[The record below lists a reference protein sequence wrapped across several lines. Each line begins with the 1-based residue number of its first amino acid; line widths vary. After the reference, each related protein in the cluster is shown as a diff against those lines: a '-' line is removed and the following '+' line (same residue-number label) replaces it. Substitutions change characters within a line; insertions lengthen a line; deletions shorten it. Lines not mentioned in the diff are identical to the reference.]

1 MPLVRPDT
9 VHVPDG
15 PVTVHVAPPGLAV
28 IVNDVAGAPEPA
40 ATVTVAD
47 PSPATAVGA
56 AGTLGTGGC
65 GVALADAVDAAEVP
79 PSFVAVAV
87 NVYGVP
93 FVRPVMLQE
102 PEAPVTVHV
111 APPGLAVT
119 VNDVAGHPVP
129 ARTDTATTVSPA
141 TVVGATG
148 TEGGIAPDVI
158 TRLPV
163 PFDDTAT
170 NRPLPYATDSH
181 ALSDAEVLLTQVAPL
196 SSLVIARLP
205 VAAP

>member
-1 MPLVRPDT
+1 M
-9 VHVPDG
+9 
-15 PVTVHVAPPGLAV
+15 

-119 VNDVAGHPVP
+119 VNDVALVAVPYGVVTVKVPVV
-129 ARTDTATTVSPA
+129 AVAGTVAVIDVAETTV
-141 TVVGATG
+141 
-148 TEGGIAPDVI
+148 
-158 TRLPV
+158 
-163 PFDDTAT
+163 
-170 NRPLPYATDSH
+170 
-181 ALSDAEVLLTQVAPL
+181 
-196 SSLVIARLP
+196 
-205 VAAP
+205 